1 MTDQEAAGIVT
12 HAARDTVGIS
22 LMRSAETEAAVE
34 LVREELP
41 DARVSFRDCYY
52 KIERSGL
59 LEFDMAKL
67 SERVGREIDT
77 DIFLVNMSSYYGRMV
92 VSDGKVQIFSEI
104 VPERFRDLERAHPD
118 PEAAG
123 RK

>member
-1 MTDQEAAGIVT
+1 MTDQEEAGIVT

-34 LVREELP
+34 LVGEEFP

-92 VSDGKVQIFSEI
+92 VSDGRVQIFSEI
-104 VPERFRDLERAHPD
+104 VPERFRDPERTHPD
-118 PEAAG
+118 PDAAG

>member
-1 MTDQEAAGIVT
+1 VTDQGEAGTVT

-52 KIERSGL
+52 KIERAGL

-67 SERVGREIDT
+67 SERVGREVDT

-92 VSDGKVQIFSEI
+92 VSDGRVQIFSEI
-104 VPERFRDLERAHPD
+104 VPERFRDLQRAHPD

-123 RK
+123 RT